1 MTFLSEYD
9 IIPTASHNLLLAHL
23 NCRSIVNTFE
33 ELKSYVL
40 MQNFDIIG
48 ISETWL
54 KPSILSKVVEIPG
67 YFLIR
72 QDRIHKR
79 GGGVGILI
87 RKGIKHRS
95 LMNQLPQLAGDGL
108 EQLWIEVCLKSHKL
122 IIGVLYKPPHISYTS
137 LSDLDDT
144 LSTLYPI
151 ANEII
156 FMGDLNINL
165 LKPYSDDVVFFN
177 SLLASYNLSQV
188 INEPTRLANGT
199 ESLIDVIVT
208 SSGCTP
214 TKTGT
219 VLLPSISDHLLIYC
233 CLETPIEKKTTC
245 KIIYSRDIRN
255 IDVALFDE
263 LCNTINWTDI
273 ERFDDIDSKGTR
285 ASEPPSHV
293 IDEGLDISEEPMA
306 SPSSIAPAPQQDP
319 TPTSSG

>member
-95 LMNQLPQLAGDGL
+95 LMNQLPQLACDGL

-122 IIGVLYKPPHISYTS
+122 IIGVLYKPPHISYSS

-188 INEPTRLANGT
+188 INEPTRLANDIHGSCPEWRHINRYNT
-199 ESLIDVIVT
+199 ASLVCNIQIPSET
-208 SSGCTP
+208 S
-214 TKTGT
+214 KEY
-219 VLLPSISDHLLIYC
+219 VAR
-233 CLETPIEKKTTC
+233 EK
-245 KIIYSRDIRN
+245 
-255 IDVALFDE
+255 
-263 LCNTINWTDI
+263 
-273 ERFDDIDSKGTR
+273 
-285 ASEPPSHV
+285 SE
-293 IDEGLDISEEPMA
+293 
-306 SPSSIAPAPQQDP
+306 
-319 TPTSSG
+319 